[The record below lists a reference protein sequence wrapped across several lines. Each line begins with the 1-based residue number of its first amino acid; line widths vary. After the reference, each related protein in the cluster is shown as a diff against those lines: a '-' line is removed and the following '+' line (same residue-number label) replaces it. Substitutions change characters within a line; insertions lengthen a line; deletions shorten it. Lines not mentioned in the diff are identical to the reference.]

1 MTKKIGTIA
10 LLLALCYPLTQAA
23 YAAGTP
29 SGTVISNTATAT
41 YNDGA
46 TPVTRTA
53 SAPDVVVDNKVNLTV
68 TKNGDATVLPGST
81 DQVLVFEV
89 TNEGNTPQRYAL
101 AATNSAGIVMEN
113 VRIYLD
119 NGTTPGV
126 LDAGDTLYIN
136 AATFGDVLAD
146 GTLQILIVADTPAT
160 ANSGETADYQLIATT
175 VDAGTTTV
183 TTATVGA
190 NTDGV
195 DVVFADI
202 AGSAAGDIARDGKNS
217 ATGIYTV
224 NLLALNLNK
233 SVVIT
238 WDPTNLSVSPKAI
251 PGAILTYTI
260 TASVTGVGTT
270 SDVVITDPIPTN
282 STYTANSLEL
292 NGAALSDATDFDVG
306 NVSGSPATVTVGLG
320 NLTSA
325 SPPQVIT
332 FDVTID

>member
-29 SGTVISNTATAT
+29 SGTIISNTATAT

-46 TPVTRTA
+46 TPVTKTA
-53 SAPDVVVDNKVNLTV
+53 SAPNVVVDNKVNLTV

-81 DQVLVFEV
+81 DQSLVFEIK
-89 TNEGNTPQRYAL
+89 NEGNTPQRYAL
-101 AATNSAGIVMEN
+101 TAINSAGIVMDS

-126 LDAGDTLYIN
+126 WDALDTLYIN
-136 AATFGDVLAD
+136 AATFDDVPAD
-146 GTLQILIVADTPAT
+146 GTLQILIVANTPAG
-160 ANSGETADYQLIATT
+160 ASSGDISDYQLIATT

-183 TTATVGA
+183 TVPTVGA
-190 NTDGV
+190 NTPGV

-202 AGSAAGDIARDGKNS
+202 AGSAAGDDPRDGKHS
-217 ATGIYTV
+217 ATGTYTV
-224 NLLALNLNK
+224 NLLSLNLNK
-233 SVVIT
+233 SVVVT
-238 WDPTNLSVSPKAI
+238 WDPTNLFITPKAI

-270 SDVVITDPIPTN
+270 ADVVITDQIPTN
-282 STYTANSLEL
+282 STYSANSLKL
-292 NGAALSDATDFDVG
+292 NSAPLSDATDGDVG

-320 NLTSA
+320 NLTNA
-325 SPPQVIT
+325 SPVQEIS
-332 FDVTID
+332 FEVTID